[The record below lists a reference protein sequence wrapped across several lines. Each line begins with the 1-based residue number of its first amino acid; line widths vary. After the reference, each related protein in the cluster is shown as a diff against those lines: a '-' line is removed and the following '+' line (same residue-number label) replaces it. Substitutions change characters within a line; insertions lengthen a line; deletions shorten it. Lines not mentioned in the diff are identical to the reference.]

1 MRLSEL
7 AVQIVTLEMSSA
19 RAPVGDRVQT
29 TELLAAVISAIPER
43 FAATFCHKA
52 ARGGRNAVCTSV
64 PGARHATGSRG
75 QFNLEELLSRLDRVR
90 LSCLL
95 PLSSKLTEE
104 TPVVGPHPLLE
115 EPTLIVK
122 AEDVYQVPDYTL
134 AVRRQVARR

>member
-1 MRLSEL
+1 
-7 AVQIVTLEMSSA
+7 MSSA
-19 RAPVGDRVQT
+19 LAPVGDRVQT
-29 TELLAAVISAIPER
+29 TELLAAAISAIPER

-52 ARGGRNAVCTSV
+52 PRGGATRFAPPYRAT
-64 PGARHATGSRG
+64 RHAPGSRG
-75 QFNLEELLSRLDRVR
+75 QFNLEQLLSRLDRVR
-90 LSCLL
+90 VSCLL

-134 AVRRQVARR
+134 AVRRQVACR